1 MESEHEALN
10 IALTIENGVDTNV
23 RQIRKDEHIASLETF
38 LWIVKRAGYE
48 VVPPQESTQ
57 DPENIK
63 VLAEVE

>member
-1 MESEHEALN
+1 MESEHEAIN
-10 IALTIENGVDTNV
+10 IALTIENGVVTNV

-38 LWIVKRAGYE
+38 LWIIKRAGYE

-63 VLAEVE
+63 VPAEVE